1 MVPKIRFQSFST
13 PLVKYKVE
21 DILERFTSPVLVNK
35 TQKYR
40 EIGIRSHGRGLFHK
54 DEILGSELGSKRVF
68 WVKKDA
74 LILNIVFAWE
84 QAIALTSAEDEGF
97 IASHRFPMYYPK
109 ENKCNIDYIRRYF
122 LTKKG
127 KSLLESA
134 SPGGAGRNK
143 TLGQK
148 NFNELVLSIPD
159 ILEQTKIADFLNS
172 VDEIIKL
179 VDKQHA
185 LLSDYKKGVIQKIFS
200 QELRFK
206 DDNGKAFPEWKIKSF
221 RTLYSLLGTNSLS
234 RNELNYENGIVK
246 NIHYGDIHTKFN
258 CLFDINKELVPY
270 ISKEIKITEDN
281 LCRKGDLVIADASE
295 DYNDIGKCIE
305 IVNVGQQQIVAGLHT
320 FLARPS
326 TNMALGFGSYMMQS
340 SEVRK
345 QIKVIATGVS
355 VLSVTKKNL
364 LELML
369 PLPSIGEQ
377 TKIANFL
384 ATIDDKIILK
394 KAELDKL
401 TTWKQAL
408 IQKMFV

>member
-1 MVPKIRFQSFST
+1 
-13 PLVKYKVE
+13 
-21 DILERFTSPVLVNK
+21 
-35 TQKYR
+35 
-40 EIGIRSHGRGLFHK
+40 
-54 DEILGSELGSKRVF
+54 
-68 WVKKDA
+68 
-74 LILNIVFAWE
+74 
-84 QAIALTSAEDEGF
+84 
-97 IASHRFPMYYPK
+97 
-109 ENKCNIDYIRRYF
+109 
-122 LTKKG
+122 
-127 KSLLESA
+127 SA

-159 ILEQTKIADFLNS
+159 ILEQNKIADFLNS
-172 VDEIIKL
+172 VDEKIKL
-179 VDKQHA
+179 VDKQHV
-185 LLSDYKKGVIQKIFS
+185 LLSDYKKGIMQKIFS

-246 NIHYGDIHTKFN
+246 NIHYGDIHKKFN
-258 CLFDINKELVPY
+258 CLFDINKELAPY
-270 ISKEIKITEDN
+270 ISKKIKTTEDN

-326 TNMALGFGSYMMQS
+326 TNMALGFGCYMMQS

-345 QIKVIATGVS
+345 QMKVIATGVS

-401 TTWKQAL
+401 TTWKQVL